1 MIDRTR
7 LDGLREDIGA
17 EDFADLACVF
27 VAEMTEH
34 LDRLTGDPA
43 SATAADFHF
52 LRGSA
57 ANLGLAAMAEACGR
71 AEAAC
76 RIGAA
81 PDIAKIA
88 EVFALS
94 LAAIAPDIPGL
105 ASAA

>member
-34 LDRLTGDPA
+34 LDRLRGDPA
-43 SATAADFHF
+43 RATAADFHF

-57 ANLGLAAMAEACGR
+57 ANLGLAAMAVACGE

-76 RIGAA
+76 RVGAS
-81 PDIAKIA
+81 PDIAAI
-88 EVFALS
+88 
-94 LAAIAPDIPGL
+94 AAIFARSIEAIAADIPGL
-105 ASAA
+105 ADAA